1 MDLYSVY
8 SLEDRKKIDK
18 FFLETIN
25 NYNLG
30 NYNRLL
36 CEMNNTYNDKQ
47 RWIINVKDNK
57 FEEDIDSY
65 FKLKYVKKYKN
76 NIDEIFYEPIT
87 LEMLNN
93 LKYYNKYIKQIVNLS
108 VIDCFGK
115 ILETYKN
122 KDKFNKLIDN
132 ALKNYKNE
140 YYKGLMILYF
150 NKIIK
155 YNIRISDKQLN
166 QIIEFFINEEANAKN
181 LKIEFKITKLSSLIK
196 KLLSFETMFNE
207 ELKQL
212 EIKLKQE
219 NNMSNL
225 FFYNI
230 FNFILDKKI
239 VLRKI
244 NEYKKISAG
253 HIRRDFLSDSLIE
266 INISNFKK
274 NFFYQNKF
282 FSKLLEAIYHELRH
296 AYQSSGQDIYLK
308 FNHDRDDLI
317 LKYNYEKYLENHR
330 FIPTEID
337 ANLYGFRS
345 KNIVLDENFN
355 INIDK
360 TNNEKIEML
369 ILLNRYQ
376 KKLELDKLTDEI
388 VFENPKVVKEKAAL
402 KYEYLNSGYPKPL
415 IMILIKREKTKNQ
428 LEKEIYDEIIIR
440 WLNRFDKEKIN
451 EMLDNIFCN
460 FKEYVYIIEE
470 VLKNEIDKI
479 KYILARINDDN
490 QEFYQSKIKE
500 YIDFINYYYLQILN
514 IKEQNRLAKKYT
526 K

>member
-1 MDLYSVY
+1 M
-8 SLEDRKKIDK
+8 
-18 FFLETIN
+18 FL
-25 NYNLG
+25 
-30 NYNRLL
+30 
-36 CEMNNTYNDKQ
+36 Q
-47 RWIINVKDNK
+47 FV
-57 FEEDIDSY
+57 
-65 FKLKYVKKYKN
+65 
-76 NIDEIFYEPIT
+76 
-87 LEMLNN
+87 
-93 LKYYNKYIKQIVNLS
+93 
-108 VIDCFGK
+108 
-115 ILETYKN
+115 
-122 KDKFNKLIDN
+122 
-132 ALKNYKNE
+132 
-140 YYKGLMILYF
+140 
-150 NKIIK
+150 
-155 YNIRISDKQLN
+155 SD
-166 QIIEFFINEEANAKN
+166 
-181 LKIEFKITKLSSLIK
+181 T
-196 KLLSFETMFNE
+196 
-207 ELKQL
+207 
-212 EIKLKQE
+212 
-219 NNMSNL
+219 
-225 FFYNI
+225 
-230 FNFILDKKI
+230 
-239 VLRKI
+239 
-244 NEYKKISAG
+244 G
-253 HIRRDFLSDSLIE
+253 
-266 INISNFKK
+266 
-274 NFFYQNKF
+274 
-282 FSKLLEAIYHELRH
+282 ELRH